1 MDETPRE
8 KWAGYFGLFMTLI
21 PAMIVAGFM
30 PEWDVL
36 PFVGWLA
43 IATVGAGVAGA
54 IATPLW
60 GRGAVA
66 GALAGAGVMVG
77 IVVYV
82 AVRGALT
89 DHHTY
94 LSIELVI
101 GALLGAAP
109 GMILYSKW
117 ARATLD
123 NPLP

>member
-1 MDETPRE
+1 MIVDETPRE
-8 KWAGYFGLFMTLI
+8 KWAGYLGLFTTI
-21 PAMIVAGFM
+21 VPAMIVAGFM

-36 PFVGWLA
+36 PFAGWLA
-43 IATVGAGVAGA
+43 IATLGAGLAGA

-60 GRGAVA
+60 ARGAVS
-66 GALAGAGVMVG
+66 GALAGAGALVG

-82 AVRGALT
+82 AVRGGLT

-117 ARATLD
+117 ARVTPAGM
-123 NPLP
+123 